1 MNISAFAIGNLLF
14 GLTCFC
20 LAAVV
25 FVFGKE
31 KIHKLWGLFNIG
43 VGLWGL
49 GRFFAVITNNYEL
62 SLVWW
67 RIAHLGGVY
76 TPVFLLHVVYILGN
90 LFNKKRRIIL
100 FLCYMECTAYQIFS
114 LSRLMGED
122 LVYKFNSFYF
132 PTPSYYHVKLI
143 GLNFPLWIPIFIFIL
158 FYAFYLLYNSQKNL
172 LGESKK
178 HAKWFL
184 LAMFLGWAGSAWF
197 FFPVYNINLYPYGVF
212 LIPLYCGVATYAI
225 FRHGMLNIEVI
236 VKKTIVYAGL
246 FAGVYTIIAG
256 FAFLGQVVFEQ
267 IRGGNRWISLM
278 PSIAVIVLILRPLE
292 TFLIHITDKFLFQKK
307 YDYKT
312 LLKTFT
318 SEVLTVLD
326 IDKLTHLT
334 VEKLSDIIKIKS
346 CGILLLN
353 KQKNQYELAASLGIK
368 PRNIVFGMDNTLVAF
383 LDKTRLY
390 FSIKYQDKD
399 SKLPNKVLEDMNKL
413 KLEIAIPLVVHDEL
427 IGILTLG
434 KKKSDKEYIEDDMD
448 ILLTLARTL
457 SIAISNAEMFDELG
471 KTQAEAA
478 QKEKMAVI
486 GTLAAGINH
495 EICNPLGI
503 ARGQCEVYLLNKKE
517 GFFKNRS
524 KDEQLAEAMNIMEKV
539 IHESDRA
546 TSITKK
552 LSSFAKPSK
561 GEISNDVRIKEE
573 INEVISLVGHELKL
587 SKIDVRINIPNDLP
601 PVTCDRKQM
610 QQVLFNIV
618 RNAGQAIGEKG
629 IIEIAAVAED
639 DKIKIDIKD
648 TGHGIPD
655 NKLKEIFNP
664 FYTTKE
670 PGKGTGLGLF
680 IVRQLVERNK
690 GRIYV
695 DSQVG
700 HGTTFTLEFPVL
712 EKVKT

>member
-1 MNISAFAIGNLLF
+1 
-14 GLTCFC
+14 
-20 LAAVV
+20 
-25 FVFGKE
+25 
-31 KIHKLWGLFNIG
+31 
-43 VGLWGL
+43 
-49 GRFFAVITNNYEL
+49 
-62 SLVWW
+62 
-67 RIAHLGGVY
+67 
-76 TPVFLLHVVYILGN
+76 
-90 LFNKKRRIIL
+90 
-100 FLCYMECTAYQIFS
+100 
-114 LSRLMGED
+114 
-122 LVYKFNSFYF
+122 
-132 PTPSYYHVKLI
+132 
-143 GLNFPLWIPIFIFIL
+143 
-158 FYAFYLLYNSQKNL
+158 
-172 LGESKK
+172 
-178 HAKWFL
+178 
-184 LAMFLGWAGSAWF
+184 
-197 FFPVYNINLYPYGVF
+197 
-212 LIPLYCGVATYAI
+212 
-225 FRHGMLNIEVI
+225 
-236 VKKTIVYAGL
+236 
-246 FAGVYTIIAG
+246 
-256 FAFLGQVVFEQ
+256 
-267 IRGGNRWISLM
+267 
-278 PSIAVIVLILRPLE
+278 
-292 TFLIHITDKFLFQKK
+292 
-307 YDYKT
+307 
-312 LLKTFT
+312 
-318 SEVLTVLD
+318 
-326 IDKLTHLT
+326 
-334 VEKLSDIIKIKS
+334 
-346 CGILLLN
+346 
-353 KQKNQYELAASLGIK
+353 
-368 PRNIVFGMDNTLVAF
+368 MDNTLVAF

-573 INEVISLVGHELKL
+573 ISEVISLVGHELKL